1 MITIKYEEYTNDYIR
16 KYKDHTVPFL
26 QSFEDWFFNL
36 CDGDYSKKI
45 SIPDPKHSV
54 CKDGPYRMEVNC
66 VWTQNKCYW
75 VHQIMRDGK
84 IIFSDGKFT
93 SGQKYW
99 NEDMKQLCS
108 EMLKRKAKPVF
119 NFG

>member
-84 IIFSDGKFT
+84 NHLQRRQVYQRPEVLERRYETALF
-93 SGQKYW
+93 
-99 NEDMKQLCS
+99 
-108 EMLKRKAKPVF
+108 
-119 NFG
+119 